1 MWWMVLA
8 SFLAAD
14 PEGSGIDASVS
25 GNRLNVPTATAG
37 DRQREE
43 LESAPKGT
51 LVVVGGGTTTT
62 AIADKTLELAGGLSA
77 KIAIIAEANPEYGP
91 GSRAMWQRAGVK
103 AVAIIDPRQPA
114 ASKRVLNEADLIW
127 MPGGLQGVF
136 MNSLRGSG
144 LEDVVRRRY
153 REGAI
158 VAGTSAGAAVMSRI
172 MIGGRS
178 DLDSLKAGTAPYL
191 MDGLGLWPEVIVDQH
206 FLQKGRFNR
215 LALAAIDYP
224 DLVGIGIDEETAAVV
239 HGHEFEVIGE
249 NNVTVI
255 DARYASREKLAK
267 GDAAA
272 ARNLKVHILRSGMK
286 FNFAADQSQQTVGK
300 SK

>member
-25 GNRLNVPTATAG
+25 GNRLNIPSASAS
-37 DRQREE
+37 DRPQGQFEME
-43 LESAPKGT
+43 PKGS
-51 LVVVGGGTTTT
+51 LVVVGGGTTTI
-62 AIADKTLELAGGLSA
+62 AIADKTLDLAGGLSA
-77 KIAIIAEANPEYGP
+77 RIAIIAEANPEYGP
-91 GSRAMWQRAGVK
+91 SSRAMWQRAGVK
-103 AVAIIDPRQPA
+103 DVAIIDPRQPA
-114 ASKRVLNEADLIW
+114 ASKRVLNEANLIW

-144 LEDVVRRRY
+144 LEDVIRRRY

-178 DLDSLKAGTAPYL
+178 ELDNLKAGTAPYL

-224 DLVGIGIDEETAAVV
+224 DLLGIGIDEDTAVVV

-255 DARYASREKLAK
+255 DARHASREKLVK
-267 GDAAA
+267 GDPAA
-272 ARNLKVHILRSGMK
+272 ARNLKVHVLRSGMK
-286 FNFAADQSQQTVGK
+286 FDLAADQGRQTAGK